1 MDERIKFEFKS
12 FEELSKAELYE
23 VLWLRD
29 RVFVVGQKITALS
42 EVDGEDPEW
51 HHLLAYQCDQ
61 LIGYARLKWDQDP
74 VKIGR
79 IAIDVPLQNQGL
91 GRILMHEVHRIL
103 GQRRGFM
110 HAQAYLQSWYEQL
123 GWRVCGPAFDEADIK
138 HLPMERP

>member
-1 MDERIKFEFKS
+1 MSDQIEFHFKS

-42 EVDGEDPEW
+42 EVDGEDPQW
-51 HHLLAYQCDQ
+51 HHLLAYQNER
-61 LIGYARLKWDQDP
+61 LIGYARLKWDHDP

-79 IAIDVPLQNQGL
+79 IAIDTPLQNQGL
-91 GRILMHEVHRIL
+91 GTVLMHEIHRVL
-103 GQRRGFM
+103 DTRPGFM
-110 HAQAYLQSWYEQL
+110 HAQAYLRSWYEQL